1 MPKQESKIK
10 TVESFQTTDGKVHR
24 NLNEA
29 NLHQSRLDVSEYI
42 GGVVEEKISFSSEE
56 KEILKEF
63 LLENIEEIC
72 QQVHKIRLNYI

>member
-1 MPKQESKIK
+1 MVKQESKIK

-24 NLNEA
+24 DLNEA
-29 NLHQSRLDVSEYI
+29 NLHQSKLDVSECLSN
-42 GGVVEEKISFSSEE
+42 VVEEKLSFSPEE
-56 KEILKEF
+56 KENVKEF